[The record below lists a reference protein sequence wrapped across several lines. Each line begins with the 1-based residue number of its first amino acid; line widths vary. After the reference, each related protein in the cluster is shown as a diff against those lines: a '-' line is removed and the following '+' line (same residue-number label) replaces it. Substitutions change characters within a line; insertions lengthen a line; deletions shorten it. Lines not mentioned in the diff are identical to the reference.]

1 MSFNRLASSF
11 VTKLMAVPFLPKRPE
26 RPILR
31 IKRNLNNLP
40 MQVIFSVRRKIVVDD
55 QGHLLHI
62 KTASPNIGSNQN
74 SRLSSSEFFCNRFSF
89 LLRHAAMHGA
99 YLEICIFQLLGQ
111 PVHLEGPLCRERHT
125 LSFVLQ
131 KMTAWVI
138 VSVS

>member
-62 KTASPNIGSNQN
+62 KTASPNIGRNQN

-89 LLRHAAMHGA
+89 LLRHVTTDTKNHQHGVNLIHTHCIHIGNNIAGSNATLGDQLDSGMHT
-99 YLEICIFQLLGQ
+99 C
-111 PVHLEGPLCRERHT
+111 
-125 LSFVLQ
+125 
-131 KMTAWVI
+131 
-138 VSVS
+138 